1 MWRIQWPDA
10 TPGSTQ
16 SVRCPGEGD
25 VPGLGLAHRSCL
37 TGGVWGSVDASNCE
51 SVAIR
56 DIRIQVC
63 AVMCIEEDKVTVSY
77 RRLQNIC
84 NMKAYSETYKGCHV
98 HQSEPLEWVTHC
110 KDFAIS
116 CKAPIP
122 RVLIGG
128 HDPPFCFT
136 CCKDSTISCIYSAMY
151 VYLM

>member
-56 DIRIQVC
+56 DIRIQVG
-63 AVMCIEEDKVTVSY
+63 AIMCIEEDKVTVSY
-77 RRLQNIC
+77 RRLQNHY
-84 NMKAYSETYKGCHV
+84 NMKAYSEPYKGSHV
-98 HQSEPLEWVTHC
+98 HQSEPLEWVT
-110 KDFAIS
+110 
-116 CKAPIP
+116 
-122 RVLIGG
+122 R
-128 HDPPFCFT
+128 
-136 CCKDSTISCIYSAMY
+136 CKDSVISCNITHSKGSNWWTWSTLMF
-151 VYLM
+151 YLVQRFCNLLYI